1 MYITR
6 NPEDFV
12 TPLPVIATK
21 EYFQAVGAIDYGYM
35 IDQGMVLPFYIKKK
49 LFFRIMVFTTG
60 ILGPIAGPEKEK
72 RFLNT
77 AVKHI
82 REKLNVDFIVNTIYG
97 EVDIN
102 VPNI

>member
-60 ILGPIAGPEKEK
+60 HSRSGK
-72 RFLNT
+72 
-77 AVKHI
+77 
-82 REKLNVDFIVNTIYG
+82 REKISKHCSQTYPGKTKCRFHKSAACHSFIQHQA
-97 EVDIN
+97 
-102 VPNI
+102 